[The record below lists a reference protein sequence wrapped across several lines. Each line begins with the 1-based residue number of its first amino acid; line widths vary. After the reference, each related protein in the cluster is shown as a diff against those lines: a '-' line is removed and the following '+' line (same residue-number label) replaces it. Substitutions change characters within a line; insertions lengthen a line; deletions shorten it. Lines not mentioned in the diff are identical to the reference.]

1 MNEEKVG
8 KKGYTKYKNKA
19 EKYLDDK
26 EKAEGLLE
34 AAREKA
40 EKRKGPLHEAW
51 EKIQLFFS
59 VFDDWIKGK
68 YRVIPFRSIAMI
80 TVGIVYFVMPIDL
93 IPDAI
98 LGLGFGDD
106 AAVIAFVIKQISNDL
121 EDYKVWKEKQKQAD
135 EDNTVLV
142 IDPEQEG

>member
-19 EKYLDDK
+19 EKNLDDK

-121 EDYKVWKEKQKQAD
+121 EDYKVWKEKQKQTD